1 MGAFGLTASRAKRT
15 ELFHGTKDVIEK
27 EVLFFSRT
35 KLRIDTCMN
44 YSRPPL
50 AIGIGQIKN
59 AFLDAKIRGVRL
71 RYLTEITNDN
81 ISYCKELIKIV
92 DELRHLDRIKGNF
105 MISEGEYLA
114 PVVLY
119 KERKIASQLIY
130 SNVDEIVEQQ
140 HYMFETL
147 WTKATPAE
155 QRLREIEE
163 GVLPVKTMISKDENE
178 ITKELRRLN
187 NTSTRL
193 SVCSSFGGM

>member
-1 MGAFGLTASRAKRT
+1 MK
-15 ELFHGTKDVIEK
+15 
-27 EVLFFSRT
+27 
-35 KLRIDTCMN
+35 

-59 AFLDAKIRGVRL
+59 AFLDAKSRGVRL

-81 ISYCKELIKIV
+81 LPYCKELIKIV
-92 DELRHLDRIKGNF
+92 DELRHLEGIKGNF

-114 PVVLY
+114 PVVLDEE
-119 KERKIASQLIY
+119 KKIASQLIY

-163 GVLPVKTMISKDENE
+163 GILPVKTMILKDENE
-178 ITKELRRLN
+178 ITN
-187 NTSTRL
+187 A
-193 SVCSSFGGM
+193 